1 MAGLI
6 ITANGHRASAA
17 SAPFA
22 STNCNYC
29 SPATY
34 SSTFMMTCL
43 LIGVGFIIALRALC
57 SCCCSLR
64 RARISCPGLPAVV
77 TQSTEVAFDL
87 SLSRHR
93 PWSSSYCCSTAPGLL
108 LGLTCRR
115 RLRCCCR
122 STAGSAEPASAPSV
136 RGGFVHGFGSVRRS
150 ENWKWIASWVATVG
164 SRRCCYC

>member
-17 SAPFA
+17 STPSA
-22 STNCNYC
+22 STSCYYC

-43 LIGVGFIIALRALC
+43 LIGFGFIITSHALC
-57 SCCCSLR
+57 SCCCSQR
-64 RARISCPGLPAVV
+64 RERISCHSLPAIVK
-77 TQSTEVAFDL
+77 QSTEVASDL
-87 SLSRHR
+87 SWHRLRSSR
-93 PWSSSYCCSTAPGLL
+93 YCCSVARGLL

-122 STAGSAEPASAPSV
+122 STAGSAEPASAPSAL
-136 RGGFVHGFGSVRRS
+136 GGFARCSGSARR
-150 ENWKWIASWVATVG
+150 
-164 SRRCCYC
+164 